1 SVPRSLTI
9 YEIRTTPACR
19 QAGKTNTDTGF
30 VAVTITVNFVMDIVF
45 FGSDNFAVTPLKALL
60 GSSDQVLCVVTQPDK
75 QKGRGLATAPTAVKS
90 AAKSAGI
97 EVYQPADIN
106 SAEAIDFLKK
116 FNADLFIV
124 AAYGQILSQ
133 DVLSL
138 PRLFCLN
145 IHASLLPKYRGASC
159 INRAIIDG
167 ERASGVTIIKMAP
180 RLDAGPVIAQKSI
193 EIEPGD
199 TSISLEEKLSG
210 LAVTLLLE
218 TLKAIKN
225 DNYSLTPQDEAK
237 VTFAPKLKKID
248 GLIDWKMPAERIHNL
263 IRGCLGWPGA
273 FTYYRGKSVKIF
285 QAHPESSNRKC
296 QAKPGEVL
304 EAGSQGIVVAAGSGA
319 LVIEEL
325 QLEAKKR
332 MSAADF
338 LAGNK
343 IVVGEILG
351 PAEK

>member
-1 SVPRSLTI
+1 
-9 YEIRTTPACR
+9 
-19 QAGKTNTDTGF
+19 
-30 VAVTITVNFVMDIVF
+30 MDIVF
-45 FGSDNFAVTPLKALL
+45 FGSDNFAVLPLEAIIRSEHK
-60 GSSDQVLCVVTQPDK
+60 VLSVVTQPDK
-75 QKGRGLATAPTAVKS
+75 QKGRGLVAAPTAVKV
-90 AAKSAGI
+90 AAKCAGI

-106 SAEAIDFLKK
+106 SAEAVDFLKK
-116 FNADLFIV
+116 INADLFVI

-145 IHASLLPKYRGASC
+145 IHASLLPEYRGASC
-159 INRAIIDG
+159 VNRAIIDG
-167 ERASGVTIIKMAP
+167 ERASGVTIIKMTP
-180 RLDAGPVIAQKSI
+180 QLDAGPVIAQIKV

-225 DNYSLTPQDEAK
+225 KDYSLASQDEAK
-237 VTFAPKLKKID
+237 VTFAPKLKKCD
-248 GLIDWKMPAERIHNL
+248 GLINWEMPAERIHNL

-273 FTYYRGKSVKIF
+273 FTYYRGKSVKVF
-285 QAHPESSNRKC
+285 QARAERKC
-296 QAKPGEVL
+296 AHQAKPGEVL
-304 EAGSQGIVVAAGSGA
+304 EAGSQGIVVATGSGA

-343 IVVGEILG
+343 IVAGEILG
-351 PAEK
+351 G

>member
-1 SVPRSLTI
+1 MNI
-9 YEIRTTPACR
+9 I
-19 QAGKTNTDTGF
+19 
-30 VAVTITVNFVMDIVF
+30 F
-45 FGSDNFAVTPLKALL
+45 FGSDNFAVLPLEAIIRSEHKVL
-60 GSSDQVLCVVTQPDK
+60 GVVTQPDK
-75 QKGRGLATAPTAVKS
+75 KKGRGLAAASTAVKV
-90 AAKSAGI
+90 AALAAGI
-97 EVYQPADIN
+97 LVYQPDDIN
-106 SAEAIDFLKK
+106 STEAVDFLKK
-116 FNADLFIV
+116 INTDLFVV

-133 DVLSL
+133 EVLSL

-167 ERASGVTIIKMAP
+167 ERTGGVTVIKMTP
-180 RLDAGPVIAQKSI
+180 QLDAGPVIAQKSV
-193 EIEPGD
+193 EIDPAD

-225 DNYSLTPQDEAK
+225 NNYSLAPQDESM
-237 VTFAPKLKKID
+237 VTFAPKLKKCD

-273 FTYYRGKSVKIF
+273 FTYYRGKSIKVFK
-285 QAHPESSNRKC
+285 ARPERKC
-296 QAKPGEVL
+296 AHQAKPGEVL
-304 EAGSQGIVVAAGSGA
+304 EAGSQGIVAAAGSGA

-338 LAGNK
+338 LAGNR
-343 IVVGEILG
+343 ILAGEILG
-351 PAEK
+351 E